1 MGQKKL
7 IKFAAIKEYENVLEY
22 PQDMQGKWAAFFE
35 ALGKDTSPIDTAKLN
50 ASELTSPD
58 ESTPSKPLT
67 LELACGRGEYAVG
80 LGRMFPEQN
89 FIGVDLKG
97 NRIWKGASI
106 ANKEALKNVAF
117 VRSQIELT
125 PNYFAKDEVDEIWI
139 TFPDPQLRWSK
150 AKKRLTHPKFLRLYQ
165 QFIKGGDGNNKE
177 SRNKRSESS
186 DGHNEVEAG
195 IVHLKTDS
203 PLLYHFTLKVIELYG
218 LNLIYK
224 TENLYA
230 EATID
235 PRCLI
240 KTYYEGLDIA
250 QSNKIHYIQF
260 NIDKELPL
268 ALDEVLKEAIKD
280 IPMDAGE
287 LKRMEAEAA
296 REKKKED

>member
-7 IKFAAIKEYENVLEY
+7 IKFAAIKEYNNVLEF
-22 PQDMQGKWAAFFE
+22 PQDMQGKWAAFF
-35 ALGKDTSPIDTAKLN
+35 DTLKKETSTNDISSLSISDGQFVSNVSSINKEDN
-50 ASELTSPD
+50 AST
-58 ESTPSKPLT
+58 PLT

-80 LGRMFPEQN
+80 LGRMFPEQH
-89 FIGVDLKG
+89 FIGIDLKG

-106 ANKEALKNVAF
+106 ANKDGLTNVAF

-125 PNYFAKDEVDEIWI
+125 SNYFAKDEVDEIWI

-165 QFIKGGDGNNKE
+165 QFLKND
-177 SRNKRSESS
+177 
-186 DGHNEVEAG
+186 G

-203 PLLYHFTLKVIELYG
+203 PLLYNFTLKVIELYD
-218 LNLIYK
+218 LHLIYK
-224 TENLYA
+224 TDNLYA
-230 EATID
+230 EQNID

-260 NIDKELPL
+260 NIDRDLPL
-268 ALDEVLKEAIKD
+268 ALDEILKETIKD

-287 LKRMEAEAA
+287 LIRMEAEAA
-296 REKKKED
+296 RAKKED